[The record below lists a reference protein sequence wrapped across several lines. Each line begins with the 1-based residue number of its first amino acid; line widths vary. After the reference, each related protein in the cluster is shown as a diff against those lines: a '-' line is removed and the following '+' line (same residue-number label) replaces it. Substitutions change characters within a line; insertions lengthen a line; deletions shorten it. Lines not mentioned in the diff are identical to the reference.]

1 MRKKAAKCDEK
12 KSVHVRGKSVTSQS
26 MCLLGEMTPLIGL
39 TLYPSRD
46 VVLTCTFWRTNESQ
60 LI

>member
-46 VVLTCTFWRTNESQ
+46 VVLTCTF
-60 LI
+60 